1 MDVQWLCGV
10 FFNVPMK
17 WVLLSTLSL
26 SWKPR
31 KDISESLGFDIKR
44 QALWRG
50 TLQSCHQST
59 NISATFSL
67 CCAAKEQPFAMSAW
81 SSSKPFVI
89 QGSLLWFKQVSCG
102 TENGLGSHNPALQ
115 LHTLCASFFAVTK
128 PVRGRNV
135 RKRVWTTC
143 RSSPLTAAFEL
154 NSIIWRGICFVRAAI
169 SGRHSLLWENWRR
182 HAEMPYHVLTVMKK
196 SNILGNLTWIGCK
209 SCCQSQARCWP
220 FLFSKYRFL
229 WMQTNTASILLHYK
243 CMCCTSGGRGL
254 CWFKTSL
261 SLGGEW
267 FTFL

>member
-81 SSSKPFVI
+81 SSRLKPRASF
-89 QGSLLWFKQVSCG
+89 SASMAHMSCSDSSSALLWKMHVLPPG
-102 TENGLGSHNPALQ
+102 PLALLGPWGLASLQ
-115 LHTLCASFFAVTK
+115 LPLASWGEFSSFPICVWRWAIMPSTSLQGAWETQPAGELCAGKAEQQAV
-128 PVRGRNV
+128 PVCEQAAAAEGALPSTSKHLLSAQRHGITYCV
-135 RKRVWTTC
+135 SGFEWTWWGVCMEVWHC
-143 RSSPLTAAFEL
+143 YVVPRCP
-154 NSIIWRGICFVRAAI
+154 
-169 SGRHSLLWENWRR
+169 
-182 HAEMPYHVLTVMKK
+182 P
-196 SNILGNLTWIGCK
+196 
-209 SCCQSQARCWP
+209 SCCNR
-220 FLFSKYRFL
+220 
-229 WMQTNTASILLHYK
+229 
-243 CMCCTSGGRGL
+243 
-254 CWFKTSL
+254 
-261 SLGGEW
+261 
-267 FTFL
+267 